1 MITVPPHLYSKEIKS
16 FIDYLVTDKRASDF
30 DSLDEIHKDKLVGL
44 GIKAFGSDI
53 DIYIGSDV
61 NEHLSNYLLSYDND
75 EKIDLLK
82 ALKASSHEHFS
93 NYFNV
98 MIDENIPAWRKSA

>member
-1 MITVPPHLYSKEIKS
+1 MITVPRHLYSKEITS
-16 FIDYLVTDKRASDF
+16 FIDYLVCDQKARDF

-44 GIKAFGSDI
+44 GIRAFGCDI

-61 NEHLSNYLLSYDND
+61 NQYLASYLLSYDND
-75 EKIDLLK
+75 EKIELLN

-93 NYFNV
+93 NYFNL
-98 MIDENIPAWRKSA
+98 MIDENISAWRKSA